1 MCVVLLCAVSPGG
14 GASGEIP
21 WCFSQVKGTIE
32 DEVAEGRLELVV
44 CTCVGSV
51 Y

>member
-32 DEVAEGRLELVV
+32 DEVAEGR
-44 CTCVGSV
+44 
-51 Y
+51 